1 MNNRIAHNKL
11 KALANLLLEREL
23 YKEADSVSLL
33 AEGVGPYGLTKEALF
48 DGGLVTIP
56 VSVWVIGALGGA
68 GAMSWKISEDGMSI
82 LNYLTDDFGMENA
95 EELYQE
101 WYDYL
106 KGEDIIDGLGSFP
119 VDHAMGGTFMRE
131 FIGKKWSA
139 QESMTE
145 SEFQDA
151 FEDYYGESAAGVFQ
165 WGLDNEGGW
174 VDSYNKILE
183 LNKAQKKSGLTN
195 PSAGPPESGKDTSDD
210 TSDDTP
216 KVNYNASK
224 ATVSGGTEGSYSML
238 DDDKPEPKAD
248 KASKKKKVK
257 STPVK
262 VNIGDTESVKKVQL
276 ALIAEGFSLP
286 RFGADGDL
294 GQETKNAIEAYK
306 LRENKAGN
314 FYGDIDGELTK
325 EVVTMLLG

>member
-11 KALANLLLEREL
+11 KSLANLLLEREL

-33 AEGVGPYGLTKEALF
+33 AEGVGPYGLTKEADF
-48 DGGLVTIP
+48 GAFTIP
-56 VSVWVIGALGGA
+56 LAVGALLSAA
-68 GAMSWKISEDGMSI
+68 GVTWKLSDDGMSI
-82 LNYLTDDFGMENA
+82 LNHLTNDFGMENA

-101 WYDYL
+101 WYDLL
-106 KGEDIIDGLGSFP
+106 KGEDIVDGWGTFP

-131 FIGKKWSA
+131 YVGEKWSA
-139 QESMTE
+139 QERMTE
-145 SEFQDA
+145 SEFQKA
-151 FEDYYGESAAGVFQ
+151 FEEYYGESAAGIVQF
-165 WGLDNEGGW
+165 GLDNEEGW
-174 VDSYNKILE
+174 VDSFNKILE
-183 LNKAQKKSGLTN
+183 LNQAQKASGVTSS
-195 PSAGPPESGKDTSDD
+195 SAGPSESEKDTSDD
-210 TSDDTP
+210 TSDDTS
-216 KVNYNASK
+216 KVNYSASK

-238 DDDKPEPKAD
+238 GDDKPEPKAD

-325 EVVTMLLG
+325 EVVTMLLR